1 MSTQIRSLTTDDAA
15 ALQALRLEAL
25 EQAPQAFGSSHEEER
40 DLGPDVFRLWATPTE
55 TSVIFGVFVDGRLA
69 GMAGV
74 GRQSRLKMRHKA
86 HIWGVYVSPNLRGQG
101 LARQVL
107 LAALAHIEAMPGV
120 QQVKLSVSAG
130 NASALAL
137 YETLGFQTYGREP
150 AALCVDGVMHDELL
164 MARPVV
170 GQP

>member
-1 MSTQIRSLTTDDAA
+1 MSTLIRCLTPDDAA

-25 EQAPQAFGSSHEEER
+25 EQAPPAFGSSLEEER
-40 DLGPDVFRLWATPTE
+40 DLDLGTFRLWATPGE
-55 TSVIFGVFVDGRLA
+55 TSAVFGAFVDGRLA

-74 GRQSRLKMRHKA
+74 SRQSRLKMRHKA
-86 HIWGVYVSPNLRGQG
+86 HIWGVYVSPDLRGRG

-107 LAALAHIEAMPGV
+107 LAALAHAEAMPGV
-120 QQVKLSVSAG
+120 QQIKLSVSAG

-137 YETLGFQTYGREP
+137 YEALGFRTYGREP

-164 MARPVV
+164 MARPVA